1 MKKQLK
7 MKFSYVK
14 RIFYINLLVTAIIIL
29 PGKSNN
35 KLYALDNNVFRAS
48 DVTLGI
54 SHQVPGSRTNNLR
67 AAVVKAFEY
76 RLSKCFSSA
85 GINFFENANT
95 GKYLDKS
102 LNWSNATSQSSS
114 ITDCIPVSIETQP
127 VSGNLCSA
135 SETAS
140 FTIGA
145 TGTFPF
151 SWQWQYYN
159 GNTWINITNGTPE
172 GASYTGANTET
183 LNVTGI
189 TATGSFKFKCY
200 VTNCG
205 GANNTTTN
213 IVTLNVNETP
223 IKPVIESIIQPTCSI
238 VTGSVVLSGLPS
250 GGWTIN
256 PGNHSGSGSS
266 TTISGIIAGTYN
278 FNVTNAAG
286 CTSEI
291 SDNMTLI
298 AHATTPIA
306 KAGFDQTYTGT
317 PILIGSAVNGPG
329 AISWSPSAGLNDVSF
344 AQPLASP
351 LTTTTYTLTV
361 DNNGCISTD
370 DITLTIGDPSHII
383 NGRTI
388 YAAKANPG
396 SYGNNPTYNEANY
409 NINNVIVILKNYPA
423 GTELA
428 RDTSDALGEYKFTT
442 VLDGTYMLSYSK
454 YTEDTMQWGNDVNVA
469 DVALLMYLIGVDT
482 LADPSKCFSAK
493 YKGAGD
499 VDNNGSINVID
510 IARIK
515 SKIGAPYQVVQN
527 FPNGNWHSLDTII
540 TVAGS
545 DLNINLE
552 TICNGDYNASSSKYR
567 DSLTTWSNTKSL
579 SNEIIATSEEYITT
593 SNQSYFEVPLK
604 INTKMADFSALGLE
618 LNYPDKDYK
627 LVNAYIPKAH
637 DKTSNIKINPELEET
652 IANHNDLLVTDENGL
667 IRVVY
672 ATTNHF
678 DVEANDEIIILGFRP
693 LKNLTLGEID
703 FNLSGTGVVANQYG
717 EEKVDVF
724 LTMPKIF
731 VQDNNVKAG
740 FDLTGY
746 PNPFNGEAT
755 ITYNIPDAGTVKINV
770 YDAIGKMV
778 SELLNET
785 QPGGTYS
792 VKYFPENLPQGMYTF
807 KLEYTG
813 SGNSQCL
820 NMKMIH

>member
-7 MKFSYVK
+7 MNFIKVK
-14 RIFYINLLVTAIIIL
+14 RIIYLNLLVTVIIIF
-29 PGKSNN
+29 PVKSYNELFAIN
-35 KLYALDNNVFRAS
+35 TNGFRSSGAAPA
-48 DVTLGI
+48 I
-54 SHQVPGSRTNNLR
+54 SHQIRGFRDNIQQLADKKP
-67 AAVVKAFEY
+67 
-76 RLSKCFSSA
+76 
-85 GINFFENANT
+85 FENALFDVNASAGFNLFET
-95 GKYLDKS
+95 ANKGNYPDKS
-102 LNWSNATSQSSS
+102 LKWSNAACQLSSF
-114 ITDCIPVSIETQP
+114 TDCMPVSIETQP
-127 VSGNLCSA
+127 VSSNLCSA
-135 SETAS
+135 SENAS
-140 FTIGA
+140 FTIVA
-145 TGTFPF
+145 NGTLPF
-151 SWQWQYYN
+151 TWQWQYYN
-159 GNTWINITNGTPE
+159 GSTWINVTNGAPE

-189 TATGSFKFKCY
+189 TATGSFKFKCF

-256 PGNHSGSGSS
+256 PGNHTGSGAS
-266 TTISGIIAGTYN
+266 TTISGIVAGTYN

-286 CTSEI
+286 CTSVA
-291 SDNMTLI
+291 SDNITVI

-317 PILIGSAVNGPG
+317 PILIGSAMNGPG
-329 AISWSPSAGLNDVSF
+329 AINWSPSTGLNDVSF

-351 LTTTTYTLTV
+351 VTTTTYTLTV

-370 DITLTIGDPSHII
+370 DIILIIGDPSHII
-383 NGRTI
+383 NGRTL

-396 SYGNNPTYNEANY
+396 PYGNNPTYNEPNY

-423 GTELA
+423 GTEVA
-428 RDTSDALGEYKFTT
+428 RDTSDAWGEYEFTNI
-442 VLDGTYMLSYSK
+442 LDGTYMLSYSK
-454 YTEDTMQWGNDVNVA
+454 YTEDTMQWGNDVNAA
-469 DVALLMYLIGVDT
+469 DVALLMYLIGSDT
-482 LADPSKCFSAK
+482 LADPSRCFSAK
-493 YKGAGD
+493 CKAAGD

-515 SKIGAPYQVVQN
+515 SKIGAPYQVGKN
-527 FPNGNWHSLDTII
+527 FPKGNWPNLNTMV

-545 DLNINLE
+545 DININLE
-552 TICNGDYNASSSKYR
+552 VICSGDYNASSSKYR
-567 DSLTTWSNTKSL
+567 DSLTTWSNAKSL
-579 SNEIIATSEEYITT
+579 FTEIITT
-593 SNQSYFEVPLK
+593 SKEYVTTSNSSYFEVPLK
-604 INTKMADFSALGLE
+604 INSKIADFSALGLE

-637 DKTSNIKINPELEET
+637 DKTRNIKINPESEET
-652 IANHNDLLVTDENGL
+652 IANHNDLLVTDENGV

-672 ATTNHF
+672 ATTTHF
-678 DVEANDEIIILGFRP
+678 DVEANDELIILGFLP
-693 LKNLTLGEID
+693 LKNLIPGEID

-717 EEKVDVF
+717 EEKDDVS

-731 VQDNNVKAG
+731 VQDNNVKTG
-740 FDLTGY
+740 FELTGY

-755 ITYNIPDAGTVKINV
+755 INYNIPDAGTVKIKV
-770 YDAIGKMV
+770 FDATGKMV
-778 SELLNET
+778 SELLNEN
-785 QPGGTYS
+785 QSGGKYS
-792 VKYFPENLPQGMYTF
+792 VKYSPENLPQGMYTF

-813 SGNSQCL
+813 SGNSQYL